1 MISFSIAKVV
11 ISGTFRR
18 NPDSLQKL
26 YDELLGTS
34 CQVLSPRSIEFDGDV
49 FVRSKGEKTLPIKTI
64 QDNHLA
70 AIREADFMWLHC
82 PEGYVG
88 LSGAFELG
96 YAYAH
101 GIPVFAFM
109 SPTDSMLGEYTRVCS
124 SVYEA
129 KRLALGPR

>member
-49 FVRSKGEKTLPIKTI
+49 FVRSKGEKTLPVKTIKTI
-64 QDNHLA
+64 ISQ
-70 AIREADFMWLHC
+70 
-82 PEGYVG
+82 PYVRQILCG
-88 LSGAFELG
+88 CIA
-96 YAYAH
+96 
-101 GIPVFAFM
+101 PRVM
-109 SPTDSMLGEYTRVCS
+109 S
-124 SVYEA
+124 A
-129 KRLALGPR
+129 